1 MINPDTWHPLVE
13 SLLEAVL
20 IVDGFD
26 FRIRLANAAACQL
39 LGVAESGLIGRP
51 VVELAVT
58 PEDVFFWEDAAA
70 GLSNEILS
78 ETALRRADGSIVN
91 VDRRVSRVALD
102 RETALYVVG
111 IFDQSEQQRVE
122 AELEKL
128 VAELRATLESTAD
141 GILVVDLQSGIRS
154 YNQRFAELW
163 DLPQELLVRRDDAAI
178 HGWLAQNAVE
188 PGHYSDRLAA
198 LIRSPLLEASDVVVL
213 RSGRILERVSMPQ
226 YARGRPIGR
235 VFSFREITQRLAAES
250 RLRLAAKVF
259 SASLDAILVADGAF
273 RIVAANPR
281 SQKLTGYAEAEL
293 LGKLTKELFFKP
305 DAPDFIER
313 VWQHVDDDG
322 YWENELWHRKKDGT
336 SLPGLAS
343 FVRVLDEED
352 RSPQYIVF
360 FKDLT
365 EQLAAHKRIE
375 ELAYNDI
382 LTGLPNRILLGE
394 RIEFA
399 LNWSRREGK
408 SFAIFF
414 VDLDRFKQ
422 INDSLGHAFGDR
434 VIIHVAE
441 RIKACLR
448 QTDTAARLGGD
459 EFLILL
465 HDVDA
470 QGAELTASRIGAAVA
485 DQYVL
490 DGMTFTLSCSIG
502 IALYP
507 ADGQTADDLI
517 KNADTAMYRVKER
530 GRSGFRFYQPQ
541 MNVDLLARVKL
552 DQAMREA
559 LVRGG
564 FRLHYQPRIDI
575 VTNRVIGAEALLRWR
590 DADLGEIPPVRFIP
604 VAEESGFIAAL
615 GSWVLH
621 EAVKQAAS
629 WRASG
634 IDIVVAVN
642 VSALQFQNKDFVSSV
657 AAVLQS
663 TNLPPAALEL
673 ELTESILIQDA
684 EEALQRLD
692 ELARLGV
699 QLSIDDFGTGYS
711 SLMYLKRFPINTL
724 KIDRSFIDGLPDDE
738 SDTAIVSA
746 IINLGRA
753 LHLDIVAEG
762 VETEAHR
769 HFLLKAGC
777 NQFQGFLIAPG
788 LAPDALLAHI
798 RENRSQHQQEVAT
811 TAIPFG

>member
-1 MINPDTWHPLVE
+1 
-13 SLLEAVL
+13 
-20 IVDGFD
+20 
-26 FRIRLANAAACQL
+26 
-39 LGVAESGLIGRP
+39 
-51 VVELAVT
+51 
-58 PEDVFFWEDAAA
+58 
-70 GLSNEILS
+70 
-78 ETALRRADGSIVN
+78 
-91 VDRRVSRVALD
+91 
-102 RETALYVVG
+102 
-111 IFDQSEQQRVE
+111 
-122 AELEKL
+122 
-128 VAELRATLESTAD
+128 
-141 GILVVDLQSGIRS
+141 
-154 YNQRFAELW
+154 
-163 DLPQELLVRRDDAAI
+163 
-178 HGWLAQNAVE
+178 
-188 PGHYSDRLAA
+188 
-198 LIRSPLLEASDVVVL
+198 
-213 RSGRILERVSMPQ
+213 
-226 YARGRPIGR
+226 
-235 VFSFREITQRLAAES
+235 
-250 RLRLAAKVF
+250 
-259 SASLDAILVADGAF
+259 
-273 RIVAANPR
+273 
-281 SQKLTGYAEAEL
+281 
-293 LGKLTKELFFKP
+293 
-305 DAPDFIER
+305 
-313 VWQHVDDDG
+313 
-322 YWENELWHRKKDGT
+322 
-336 SLPGLAS
+336 
-343 FVRVLDEED
+343 
-352 RSPQYIVF
+352 
-360 FKDLT
+360 
-365 EQLAAHKRIE
+365 
-375 ELAYNDI
+375 
-382 LTGLPNRILLGE
+382 
-394 RIEFA
+394 
-399 LNWSRREGK
+399 
-408 SFAIFF
+408 
-414 VDLDRFKQ
+414 
-422 INDSLGHAFGDR
+422 
-434 VIIHVAE
+434 
-441 RIKACLR
+441 
-448 QTDTAARLGGD
+448 
-459 EFLILL
+459 
-465 HDVDA
+465 
-470 QGAELTASRIGAAVA
+470 
-485 DQYVL
+485 
-490 DGMTFTLSCSIG
+490 
-502 IALYP
+502 
-507 ADGQTADDLI
+507 
-517 KNADTAMYRVKER
+517 
-530 GRSGFRFYQPQ
+530 